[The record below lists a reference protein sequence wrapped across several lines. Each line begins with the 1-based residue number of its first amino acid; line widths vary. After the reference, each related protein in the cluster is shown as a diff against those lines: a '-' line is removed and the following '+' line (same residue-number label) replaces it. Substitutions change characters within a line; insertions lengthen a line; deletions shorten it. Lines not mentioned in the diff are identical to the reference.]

1 MAETLSDYQKDIL
14 IRTALGEA
22 RGEGVEGMADVI
34 QTIFNRANDPRFP
47 SDPAAAALENKQYS
61 TWNTGAGGNNPQQFS
76 KDSDIYKRAERALE
90 LVTSGTRPDY
100 TGGAVFYKTPSVNSP
115 FHDSQNK
122 YGTIERNGHLY
133 YPTRPVPPGEI
144 PNQVA
149 SLTDTVG
156 PRVPPNPV
164 AMTPDLAQ
172 MRNPQMSTSARN
184 AQVTPSAN
192 TPLPRPRP
200 TAPDIV
206 TPTMAS
212 LARPTGNV
220 NATRGVDM
228 LASTANPVT
237 PRLTP
242 AGDNI
247 YSYHIPDMTPTA
259 IAGGMGSLT
268 PQPQRQSLPAIPRTV
283 PGQSQ
288 IERTMPSAR
297 EIATA
302 PGTTIA
308 TYPTSG
314 IGQPPITRSV
324 PSIPMNMAPTQAE
337 IDRAPGQVIG
347 TYPTRPMGSAPN
359 NIIDQRAEQLGLRP
373 AASARL
379 MPGVAAQNY
388 DVALNGPVGLT
399 RQQFGALPSPG
410 IPPVAM
416 ATPGFGRI
424 QVVPPVAS
432 VPRRTAPVPM
442 AASMRPMMPMQQAQ
456 RPMVQQQRAP
466 LRAIVQGGTY
476 NRQVPVPM
484 PSTMHPQQLTSAQN
498 YDRLVALSRGNPGL
512 DQRVSERYNSGAQSL
527 SS

>member
-1 MAETLSDYQKDIL
+1 MATELTDYQKDIL

-100 TGGAVFYKTPSVNSP
+100 TGGAVFYKTPAVNSP

-149 SLTDTVG
+149 SLTDTVA

-164 AMTPDLAQ
+164 AMSPDLSL
-172 MRNPQMSTSARN
+172 MRNPQMSSAAMN

-200 TAPDIV
+200 SAPDIV
-206 TPTMAS
+206 TPSMAS
-212 LARPTGNV
+212 LNAQRPNV
-220 NATRGVDM
+220 NATRAGDM
-228 LASTANPVT
+228 LAAAPTPYT
-237 PRLTP
+237 PRLTD

-247 YSYHIPDMTPTA
+247 YSYHIPNITPTT
-259 IAGGMGSLT
+259 ITGGLGSLT
-268 PQPQRQSLPAIPRTV
+268 PSAPRPQATQYPPARLPEIP
-283 PGQSQ
+283 
-288 IERTMPSAR
+288 PSNL
-297 EIATA
+297 
-302 PGTTIA
+302 
-308 TYPTSG
+308 
-314 IGQPPITRSV
+314 GQPPITRSV
-324 PSIPMNMAPTQAE
+324 PSVPMRGVPTQAE
-337 IDRAPGQVIG
+337 IDRAPGQVIA
-347 TYPTRPMGSAPN
+347 TYPTRPIGSAPN

-373 AASARL
+373 PSVPARL

-388 DVALNGPVGLT
+388 DVGINGPAGLT
-399 RQQFGALPSPG
+399 RPQFAALPFPSMRPA
-410 IPPVAM
+410 IATANVPFPRARPQMPV
-416 ATPGFGRI
+416 PQR
-424 QVVPPVAS
+424 AS
-432 VPRRTAPVPM
+432 VPQRIAPQPM
-442 AASMRPMMPMQQAQ
+442 AR
-456 RPMVQQQRAP
+456 MVQAASP
-466 LRAIVQGGTY
+466 LRVVVNGANSYGAPSQGQGQSAP
-476 NRQVPVPM
+476 RQIQGYVNDGNGK
-484 PSTMHPQQLTSAQN
+484 LTSTETGGV
-498 YDRLVALSRGNPGL
+498 YY
-512 DQRVSERYNSGAQSL
+512 ERHL
-527 SS
+527 R